1 MILRPPRATRTDTRF
16 PYPTRC
22 RAGTS
27 PGALACGNTF
37 VMKPSE
43 KVPSAMLRIAE
54 LAKEAGVPDG
64 VLNVVNGGREAVDA
78 LLGDPR
84 VASISF
90 VGSEPV
96 ARYVYTTGT
105 AHGKRVQA
113 LAGAKHQMVVMPA
126 ADLEL
131 ATDGLMGA
139 AYGSA
144 GERCMAGGKSVV
156 QGKRGSG

>member
-1 MILRPPRATRTDTRF
+1 MVPLWTIPV
-16 PYPTRC
+16 
-22 RAGTS
+22 
-27 PGALACGNTF
+27 ALACGNTC

-90 VGSEPV
+90 VGLEPV

-105 AHGKRVQA
+105 AHGTRVQA
-113 LAGAKHQMVVMPA
+113 TAGAKNHLVGIGR
-126 ADLEL
+126 E
-131 ATDGLMGA
+131 
-139 AYGSA
+139 S
-144 GERCMAGGKSVV
+144 GGGRVGQYV
-156 QGKRGSG
+156 YI